1 MVGRVVIPVL
11 MAAVCGGCVGAGL
24 VEGSPAAVVLGV
36 IGVVV
41 NTTSVVW
48 AHQGLVAAAVHE
60 TLLGRRR
67 EP

>member
-1 MVGRVVIPVL
+1 MVGRVVIPTL

-24 VEGSPAAVVLGV
+24 VEGSPAAIVLGI

-48 AHQGLVAAAVHE
+48 AHQGLVAAAIHE
-60 TLLGRRR
+60 TLLGRRA
-67 EP
+67 P